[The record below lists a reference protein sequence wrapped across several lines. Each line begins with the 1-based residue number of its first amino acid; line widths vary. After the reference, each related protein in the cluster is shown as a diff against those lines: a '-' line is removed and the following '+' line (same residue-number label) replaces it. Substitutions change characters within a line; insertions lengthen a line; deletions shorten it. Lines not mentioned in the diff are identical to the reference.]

1 MQRFI
6 LSILIIGLAGC
17 QPSKID
23 KFKVTGELKGAADQ
37 QVYLEQIPFNQ
48 EAPKILDTAEMKN
61 GKFEVKAISNEEGL
75 YRIRF
80 EKNPG
85 YLIVNDRENI
95 RLLANA
101 EDSTVKNTQVNSPS
115 TASLYHFIM
124 ALDSITSKLMMDDQM
139 RQIYS
144 QQGNDSAATAIS
156 ENFIQSQAWF
166 NNFVT
171 KYADTAK
178 SPVVS
183 LFALS
188 YALDAN
194 KDTINNVMARIQK
207 KWPDHS
213 YVKDVAKQLEEFNK
227 AQSQQG
233 QMQAPQQGLA
243 IGTMAPDI
251 TMDDPQGNSFS
262 LSSLRGKY
270 VLVDFWASWCGP
282 CRAENPN
289 VVAAYQ
295 KYKDKNFTILGV
307 SLDQDKDAWLKAI
320 DNDHLDWK
328 QISDLKFWSSA
339 AVPLYQIQGIPY
351 NVLIDPNGKIIAS
364 ELRGPALDAKL
375 AEVLK

>member
-6 LSILIIGLAGC
+6 LGILIIAFAGC
-17 QPSKID
+17 QSSKID
-23 KFKVTGELKGAADQ
+23 KFTVTGELKGAVDQ

-61 GKFEVKAISNEEGL
+61 GKFEVNATSNEEGL

-85 YLIVNDRENI
+85 YLIVNDKEEI
-95 RLLANA
+95 SLVANA
-101 EDSTVKNTQVNSPS
+101 QDSTVKNAEVSSPS

-124 ALDSITSKLMMDDQM
+124 SLDSITSKLMMDDQM
-139 RQIYS
+139 RQVYS

-156 ENFIQSQAWF
+156 QSFIQSQAWF

-194 KDTINNVMARIQK
+194 KDTINNLMARIQK
-207 KWPDHS
+207 RWPENS
-213 YVKDVAKQLEEFNK
+213 YVKDVAKQLEDFNK

-233 QMQAPQQGLA
+233 QMQAPQQGLPV
-243 IGTMAPDI
+243 GTMAPEI
-251 TMDDPQGNSFS
+251 TMNDPQGNSFS

-307 SLDQDKDAWLKAI
+307 SLDQTKEAWLKGI
-320 DNDHLDWK
+320 KDDNLEWK
-328 QISDLKFWSSA
+328 QISDLKFWNSA

-351 NVLIDPNGKIIAS
+351 NVLVDPSGKIIAS

>member
-48 EAPKILDTAEMKN
+48 EAPKILDIAEMKN

>member
-1 MQRFI
+1 MQR
-6 LSILIIGLAGC
+6 SILGIIIILLAGC
-17 QPSKID
+17 QQSKID
-23 KFKVTGELKGAADQ
+23 KFTVHGELKGAEDQ

-61 GKFEVKAISNEEGL
+61 GKFEVKAVSHEEGL
-75 YRIRF
+75 YRVRF
-80 EKNPG
+80 ENNPG
-85 YLIVNDRENI
+85 YLIVNDREEI
-95 RLLANA
+95 RLVANA
-101 EDSTVKNTQVNSPS
+101 SDSTVKNTQVNSPS
-115 TASLYHFIM
+115 TSSLYHFIM
-124 ALDSITSKLMMDDQM
+124 MLDSITTRLMMDDQM
-139 RQIYS
+139 RKVYS

-156 ENFIQSQAWF
+156 QSFIQSQAWF
-166 NNFVT
+166 NHFVT
-171 KYADTAK
+171 TYADTAE

-194 KDTINNVMARIQK
+194 KDSINNVMARIQK

-213 YVKDVAKQLEEFNK
+213 YVKDVAKQLDEFNK
-227 AQSQQG
+227 AQSQQQ
-233 QMQAPQQGLA
+233 QMQSSQQGLPV
-243 IGTMAPDI
+243 GTMAPDI
-251 TMDDPQGNSFS
+251 TMNDPQGNPFS
-262 LSSLRGKY
+262 LSALRGKY

-307 SLDQDKDAWLKAI
+307 SLDQEKDAWIKAI
-320 DNDHLDWK
+320 KDDHLDWK
-328 QISDLKFWSSA
+328 QISDLKFWNSA

-351 NVLIDPNGKIIAS
+351 NVLVDPTGKIIAT

-375 AEVLK
+375 DEVLK